1 MGEYKATRLEY
12 HTLLN
17 HFWGTEVIK
26 TCKKYWDK
34 FGFNEGLSEQKAEE
48 FSVTLDN
55 LTLMLIND
63 ELKNL
68 IDLYRKEDIDLE
80 TLLFPLIRVIVEHTD
95 NFDMDDLI
103 DYLWELDVDMLKLTN
118 DNLILL
124 KYNNLNNADIE
135 AELAKLMSDI
145 FIFKFNNKIK

>member
-1 MGEYKATRLEY
+1 MINNRFYNNFMY
-12 HTLLN
+12 
-17 HFWGTEVIK
+17 GTEVIK

-48 FSVTLDN
+48 FSVILDN

-95 NFDMDDLI
+95 NFDMDELI
-103 DYLWELDVDMLKLTN
+103 DYLWELDLDMLKLTN
-118 DNLILL
+118 DNLLLL

-135 AELAKLMSDI
+135 AELTKLMSDI
-145 FIFKFNNKIK
+145 FVFKFNNKIK

>member
-1 MGEYKATRLEY
+1 MINNRFYNNFMY
-12 HTLLN
+12 
-17 HFWGTEVIK
+17 GTEVIK

-135 AELAKLMSDI
+135 AELTKLMSDI

>member
-1 MGEYKATRLEY
+1 MGEYRATRLEY
-12 HTLLN
+12 YTLLN

-103 DYLWELDVDMLKLTN
+103 DYLWELDIDMLKLTN

-135 AELAKLMSDI
+135 AELTKLMSDI

>member
-1 MGEYKATRLEY
+1 MY
-12 HTLLN
+12 
-17 HFWGTEVIK
+17 GTEVIK

-48 FSVTLDN
+48 FSVILDN

-95 NFDMDDLI
+95 NFDMDELI
-103 DYLWELDVDMLKLTN
+103 DYLWELDLDMLKLTN
-118 DNLILL
+118 DNLLLL

-135 AELAKLMSDI
+135 AELTKLMSDI
-145 FIFKFNNKIK
+145 FVFKFNNKIK